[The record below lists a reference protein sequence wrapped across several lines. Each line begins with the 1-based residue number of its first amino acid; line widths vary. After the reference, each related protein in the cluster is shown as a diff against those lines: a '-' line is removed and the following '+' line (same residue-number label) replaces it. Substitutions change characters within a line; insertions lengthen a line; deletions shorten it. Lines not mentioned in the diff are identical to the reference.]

1 MPDTVYQTL
10 SVSVDRGVC
19 VITLNRPEKLNAVNH
34 LMIQEL
40 RRAQLWVDDAT
51 DVNVILLNGAG
62 RSFCVGFDLQEAD
75 SGSEVPGVQEN
86 RKILEEDFDML
97 MGFWHCKKPTI
108 SAIHGHCLAGGMEL
122 GLSCDLTIA
131 AEGTRFGEPE
141 LRFGVG
147 IGCMLMP
154 WLTGPK
160 QAKEIY
166 FLGDD
171 RISADDA
178 LTMGLINRVV
188 PEGQVL
194 DAAMAMAR
202 KLASI
207 DEDAMQMTKK
217 AVNRSYDIMGM
228 ARAMQAAL
236 DIDVEIASLDTPDRR
251 KFREI
256 SVKEGLKAA
265 IAWRDSRFD

>member
-1 MPDTVYQTL
+1 
-10 SVSVDRGVC
+10 
-19 VITLNRPEKLNAVNH
+19 
-34 LMIQEL
+34 
-40 RRAQLWVDDAT
+40 
-51 DVNVILLNGAG
+51 
-62 RSFCVGFDLQEAD
+62 
-75 SGSEVPGVQEN
+75 
-86 RKILEEDFDML
+86 

-108 SAIHGHCLAGGMEL
+108 SAVHGHCLAGGMEL

-171 RISADDA
+171 RISADEA
-178 LTMGLINRVV
+178 KSMGLINRVV
-188 PEGQVL
+188 PEGQAL
-194 DAAMAMAR
+194 DAAMEIAQ
-202 KLASI
+202 KLAAI

-217 AVNRSYDIMGM
+217 AINRSYDIMGM
-228 ARAMQAAL
+228 AQAMQAAL

-256 SVKEGLKAA
+256 SVQEGLKAA
-265 IAWRDSRFD
+265 IAWRNSRFD